1 MILRRFA
8 GPFIACAVSLAAV
21 VPAWA
26 NAEALSKVL
35 KLPEVV
41 DILHGEGMEYA
52 ESIEREMLPGGGG
65 AFWDSVVLELYD
77 KAAMER
83 ALTDILSSE
92 MTADQIDGSIA
103 FFGTEQGQS
112 ILTFENAARAAMAD
126 PDVEE
131 IARATYVELR
141 ETGSPRLNQ
150 IDRFVAANDLVE
162 RNVAGAL
169 SSQFQFFRGLADG
182 GAFVMSDDDILADVY
197 GQEPEIR
204 ADTEEWL
211 LAFLLMAYQPLDD
224 DTMDAYIAYSSTEA
238 GRALN
243 GALFEGFEQVYR
255 DISYGLGLA
264 ASRAMTGSDL

>member
-1 MILRRFA
+1 MLRKLGGLLLA
-8 GPFIACAVSLAAV
+8 GMVSLTGT

-26 NAEALSKVL
+26 DVNALSHVL

-41 DILHGEGMEYA
+41 DILHDEGMEYA
-52 ESIEREMLPGGGG
+52 ESIERDMLPNGGGG
-65 AFWDSVVLELYD
+65 FWDRIVLQLYD
-77 KAAMER
+77 KAAMES
-83 ALTDILSSE
+83 ALADVLSSE
-92 MTADQIDGSIA
+92 MTAEQIDGSIA
-103 FFGTEQGQS
+103 FFETEQGQS
-112 ILTFENAARAAMAD
+112 ILTFENAARAAMGD

-131 IARATYVELR
+131 IARTAYVELR
-141 ETGSPRLNQ
+141 STGDPRLDQ
-150 IDRFVAANDLVE
+150 IDRFVVANDLIE

-169 SSQFQFFRGLADG
+169 SSQFQFFRGLAEG
-182 GAFVMSDDDILADVY
+182 GAFVMTDDDILADVY

-224 DTMDAYIAYSSTEA
+224 DTMDAYIAFSATDA
-238 GRALN
+238 GKALN
-243 GALFEGFEQVYR
+243 AALFEGFEMVYR